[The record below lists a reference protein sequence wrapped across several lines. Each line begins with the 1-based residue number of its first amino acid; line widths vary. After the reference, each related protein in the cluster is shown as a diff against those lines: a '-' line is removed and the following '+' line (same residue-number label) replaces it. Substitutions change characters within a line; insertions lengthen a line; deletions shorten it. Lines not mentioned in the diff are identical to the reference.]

1 MKDVFDS
8 ELQKDDHE
16 MCQIAGRWHI
26 DDGFCWSKFEVVIDV
41 NQ

>member
-16 MCQIAGRWHI
+16 MCQIMGIWNM
-26 DDGFCWSKFEVVIDV
+26 DDGFE
-41 NQ
+41 